1 MAKKT
6 TRSLGDMLSK
16 KNGDRA
22 PDQLQLRGETLR
34 KKGPNANYNF
44 SVQQEPITRMGDKD
58 FANMPENPKYL
69 RFDNRSSYRDGIINS
84 FTFGITE
91 VSDIH
96 ENEATARYTDGNAT
110 AKR

>member
-1 MAKKT
+1 MAKKST
-6 TRSLGDMLSK
+6 KSLGNMLSK

-22 PDQLQLRGETLR
+22 PDQLELRGETLR

-58 FANMPENPKYL
+58 FANMPDRPMYL
-69 RFDNRSSYRDGIINS
+69 RFDNRDSYRDGIINS
-84 FTFGITE
+84 YTAGITE

-110 AKR
+110 AGR

>member
-1 MAKKT
+1 MSKKYSK
-6 TRSLGDMLSK
+6 SLDDVLSK

-22 PDQLQLRGETLR
+22 PDQLELRGETRR

-58 FANMPENPKYL
+58 FANMPDRPMYL
-69 RFDNRSSYRDGIINS
+69 RFDDRSSYRDGIINS
-84 FTFGITE
+84 FTAGITE

-96 ENEATARYTDGNAT
+96 ENEATARYTDGNVT

>member
-1 MAKKT
+1 MAKKYT
-6 TRSLGDMLSK
+6 KSLGDMLSK
-16 KNGDRA
+16 KNGDKA
-22 PDQLQLRGETLR
+22 PDQIELRGETLR

-58 FANMPENPKYL
+58 FANMPDRPMYL
-69 RFDNRSSYRDGIINS
+69 RFDDRSSYRDGIINS
-84 FTFGITE
+84 FTCGITE

-96 ENEATARYTDGNAT
+96 ENEATQRYTDGNAT